1 MAREFKVYHGSELIK
16 QGTSPLQVTG
26 LETGTIY
33 PEGYFQLS
41 AYDTLYEN
49 ESAKVDVPGFTTL
62 YTNIL
67 PPVTAKTFSLGDGAT
82 TKDGTD
88 GEVIFTLNGTNQLL
102 KYDTTLKLP
111 QLTEGKNYTISA
123 DIKFHSDI
131 VGDVRNLRLSYNYLP
146 GGEPVLQTTTPIPDT
161 TKDKWIKIKGTN
173 TIKYGLNPPSS
184 WYLLLRDIMTANRIS
199 GTISLKNF
207 QVVEG
212 DSVLPKKA
220 T

>member
-1 MAREFKVYHGSELIK
+1 MAREFKLYKGSEFIK

-33 PEGYFQLS
+33 PEGYFKLS
-41 AYDTLYEN
+41 AYDTIYEN
-49 ESAKVDVPGFTTL
+49 ESAKVDVPEFTTL

-67 PPVTAKTFSLGDGAT
+67 PPVTAKAFTLGTGAT
-82 TKDGTD
+82 VKDGTE
-88 GEVIFTLNGTNQLL
+88 GEVIFTLDGTNQLL

-111 QLTEGKNYTISA
+111 QLTEGKTYTISA

-146 GGEPVLQTTTPIPDT
+146 GGAVMLETTRPITDV

-173 TIKYGLNPPSS
+173 TIKYGTNPPTS
-184 WYLLLRDIMTANRIS
+184 WYLVFQEVVVSNRIT

-212 DSVLPKKA
+212 VEVLPKQA

>member
-1 MAREFKVYHGSELIK
+1 MAREFKLYKGSEFIK

-33 PEGYFQLS
+33 PEGYFKLS
-41 AYDTLYEN
+41 AYDTIYEN
-49 ESAKVDVPGFTTL
+49 ESAKVDVPEFTTL

-67 PPVTAKTFSLGDGAT
+67 PSVAAKAFTLGTGAT
-82 TKDGTD
+82 VKDGTE
-88 GEVIFTLNGTNQLL
+88 GEVIFTLDGTNQLL
-102 KYDTTLKLP
+102 KYDTTFKLP
-111 QLTEGKNYTISA
+111 QLTEGKTYTISA

-146 GGEPVLQTTTPIPDT
+146 GGEVMLQTTRPIADV
-161 TKDKWIKIKGTN
+161 TKDKWLKIKGTN
-173 TIKYGLNPPSS
+173 TIKYGANPPNS
-184 WYLLLRDIMTANRIS
+184 WYLVLQDVITSNRIT
-199 GTISLKNF
+199 GTISIKNF

-212 DSVLPKKA
+212 TTPLPKQA

>member
-1 MAREFKVYHGSELIK
+1 MAREFKLYKGSEFIK

-26 LETGTIY
+26 LDTGTIY
-33 PEGYFQLS
+33 PKGYFQLS
-41 AYDTLYEN
+41 AYDTTYEN
-49 ESAKVDVPGFTTL
+49 ESQKVDVPEFTTL

-67 PPVTAKTFSLGDGAT
+67 PPVTAENFSLGDGAT
-82 TKDGTD
+82 TKDGIE
-88 GEVIFTLNGTNQLL
+88 GEVVFTLDGTNQLL
-102 KYDTTLKLP
+102 KYDTRSKLP
-111 QLTEGKNYTISA
+111 QLTDGKTYTISA

-161 TKDKWIKIKGTN
+161 TPETWIKIKGTKA
-173 TIKYGLNPPSS
+173 IKYGTNPPTS
-184 WYLLLRDIMTANRIS
+184 WYLLLRDMMTANRVT

-212 DSVLPKKA
+212 DSVLPKQA

>member
-1 MAREFKVYHGSELIK
+1 MGREFKLYKGSEFIK
-16 QGTSPLQVTG
+16 QGASPLQVTS

-33 PEGYFQLS
+33 PKGYFQLS
-41 AYDTLYEN
+41 AYDTIYEN
-49 ESAKVDVPGFTTL
+49 ESAKVDVPEFTTL

-67 PPVTAKTFSLGDGAT
+67 PSVTAKTFSLGDGAT
-82 TKDGTD
+82 AKDGAD
-88 GEVIFTLNGTNQLL
+88 GEVIFTLDGTNQLL
-102 KYDTTLKLP
+102 KYDTTFKLP
-111 QLTEGKNYTISA
+111 LLTEGKTYTISA

-146 GGEPVLQTTTPIPDT
+146 GGEPMLQTTTPIPDT

-173 TIKYGLNPPSS
+173 TIKYGTNPPTS
-184 WYLLLRDIMTANRIS
+184 WYLLVRDIMTANRIS

-212 DSVLPKKA
+212 DSVLPKQA